1 MVERSF
7 KFSPKPAIILF
18 CAIVVLA
25 LTPGQAFAWGANAQ
39 KIVVNKAVDTLPLDV
54 RAFFDANRAFLVLH
68 VTDPL
73 EAETKT
79 PSEKH
84 NHFIYLDKYGR
95 FPFTTLP
102 RVYKTAVTK
111 YGKSKLESTGLL
123 PWQIGVYNAKLT
135 EALKLGRWDE
145 AKLDAAILA
154 GYVSEAHDPFNTT
167 DNFDGHLSQQ
177 TGINERFGVTLI
189 DRFSSF
195 FPMRPNDA
203 SFISDPTDHAFES
216 CLSAH
221 SWLETI
227 LLADRNARLAGKSY
241 DDEYFDR
248 FYNLTAATL
257 IRQLSDAATDIG
269 SYWLT
274 AWINAGRPQLP
285 H

>member
-7 KFSPKPAIILF
+7 KFSPKPGIILF

-25 LTPGQAFAWGANAQ
+25 LTPGQAFAWGTNAQ

-135 EALKLGRWDE
+135 EALKFGRWDE
-145 AKLDAAILA
+145 AKLDAAVLA

-167 DNFDGHLSQQ
+167 DNFDGHLSLQ

>member
-1 MVERSF
+1 MEERIS
-7 KFSPKPAIILF
+7 KFSPKPATILF
-18 CAIVVLA
+18 CAIVVFA

-39 KIVVNKAVDTLPLDV
+39 KIVVNKAVDTLPPDV
-54 RAFFDANRAFLVLH
+54 RAFFEANRAFLVLH

-84 NHFIYLDKYGR
+84 NHVIYLDKYGR

-102 RVYKTAVTK
+102 RVYKAAVAK

-167 DNFDGHLSQQ
+167 DNFDGHLSLQ

-274 AWINAGRPQLP
+274 AWTNAGRPQLP

>member
-167 DNFDGHLSQQ
+167 DNFDGHLSLQ